1 MRFSRPT
8 TVAILLILLL
18 VTRLVP
24 PMLVKTFDSG
34 FHMIGLRY
42 LWNLTPLWG
51 ACLFCGAMFRNRT
64 LAFAIPLAAQV
75 LGDMFYWQISGDFWQ
90 GFGMVQSLNYILIGA
105 SVLVGM
111 SLPRVPALSRL
122 VGTGVAVAVGQWVIS
137 NFAVWGL
144 TSWYP
149 HDLKGLSECFAMA
162 LPFFPTT
169 VAGTL
174 LYGYGLFA
182 LLGPDESHTLADN
195 PASV

>member
-1 MRFSRPT
+1 MRFSRPI
-8 TVAILLILLL
+8 TVAILFILLMA
-18 VTRLVP
+18 TRLVP
-24 PMLVKTFDSG
+24 PMLVKVFDPG

-42 LWNLTPLWG
+42 LWNLTPLWA

-64 LAFAIPLAAQV
+64 LAFAVPLTAQV
-75 LGDMFYWQISGDFWQ
+75 LGDLFYWGVSGEFSQ
-90 GFGMVQSLNYILIGA
+90 GFGMVQVLNYILVA
-105 SVLVGM
+105 ACTVVGM
-111 SLPRVPALSRL
+111 SLPRIPALSRL
-122 VGTGVAVAVGQWVIS
+122 VGTGTAVAVGHFFIS

-149 HDLKGLSECFAMA
+149 HNAAGLAECFGMA

-169 VAGTL
+169 LAGTL

-182 LLGPDESHTLADN
+182 LLGPDQSRTLADS